1 MAGHLFIVNGDLTK
15 IACDAIL
22 IPTDAAF
29 TITRSWRALLADRTL
44 PKRWTRGNVLPLDH
58 VKQEPRIWLGNIGQP
73 GDNSKYEVFEPTI
86 REFVEKA
93 SSAVRSVDD
102 SDRIYPWPKHRIAL
116 NVVGSGYGGGSQKKG
131 DLLRG
136 LVSTLQELAGKCDI
150 DILLITRGEKSY
162 AAAQRARHQVVGDG
176 NLTQIWRF
184 SDIASH
190 DLASEARKIA
200 SAAIE
205 SQLVLFIGA
214 GVSAGAG
221 LPTWHGLMAEMALE
235 AGMSPDVM
243 TLLKTKDLRDQAT
256 LIERQLKITDIQ
268 LRNLVVTNLSGKTR
282 YSLQHALLA
291 SLPSREAITT
301 NFDKLFEEASRTDDK
316 DIAVLPDDPSQTGGR
331 WLLKLHGS
339 LDDPER
345 MVLTRSD
352 YLEMPRRYGALI
364 GLVQGLLLM
373 RHMMFVGYSLSDEDF
388 HELIHEV
395 RAARG
400 GSNDGARGTV
410 LTLFDDGL
418 ERQLWEDDL
427 HVVSMT
433 RLPPDQK
440 GKGTRTEAARQLEVF
455 LDLVGFLST
464 TSAAFFLDPTYDSLS
479 DDEADL
485 RDALTNLVQATD
497 GAQFDSV
504 AHKISRF
511 LKEELGANTE
521 ARRGLPRR
529 TFRE

>member
-1 MAGHLFIVNGDLTK
+1 MAGHLFVVNGDLTK

-22 IPTDAAF
+22 IPTDPAF
-29 TITRSWRALLADRTL
+29 TITSSWRALLTDRTR
-44 PKRWTRGNVLPLDH
+44 PKRWASGNVLPLDQ
-58 VKQEPRIWLGNIGQP
+58 VQQEPWIWLGNIGQP
-73 GDNSKYEVFEPTI
+73 GDDSDFEVFEPTV

-93 SSAVRSVDD
+93 SLAVRSVDE
-102 SDRIYPWPKHRIAL
+102 SDRIYPWPKRRIAL
-116 NVVGSGYGGGSQKKG
+116 NVVGSGYGGGSRKKG

-136 LVSTLQELAGKCDI
+136 LVGTLQELAGQFDI
-150 DILLITRGEKSY
+150 DILLVTRGEKSY
-162 AAAQRARHQVVGDG
+162 AAAQRARHQVVGNDD
-176 NLTQIWRF
+176 LTLTWRF
-184 SDIASH
+184 GDIATH
-190 DLASEARKIA
+190 DLVSEARKIA
-200 SAAIE
+200 SAAID

-221 LPTWHGLMAEMALE
+221 LPTWHGLMAKMALE
-235 AGMSPDVM
+235 AGMGPDVLA
-243 TLLKTKDLRDQAT
+243 LLKTKDLRDQAT
-256 LIERQLKITDIQ
+256 LIERWLKITDLQ
-268 LRNLVVTNLSGKTR
+268 LRNLVVTNLSGKKR

-316 DIAVLPDDPSQTGGR
+316 DIAVLPDDPSQTDGR

-339 LDDPER
+339 LDDPDR

-395 RAARG
+395 RTARG
-400 GSNDGARGTV
+400 GSSGGARGTV

-427 HVVSMT
+427 HVVPMTSRPPEEKSM
-433 RLPPDQK
+433 LP
-440 GKGTRTEAARQLEVF
+440 EAARQLEVF
-455 LDLVGFLST
+455 LDLVGYLST

-485 RDALTNLVQATD
+485 RDALTNLVLETD

-504 AHKISRF
+504 AHKVSRF
-511 LKEELGANTE
+511 LREELGAATE
-521 ARRGLPRR
+521 SRQGLSRRG
-529 TFRE
+529 FHQ